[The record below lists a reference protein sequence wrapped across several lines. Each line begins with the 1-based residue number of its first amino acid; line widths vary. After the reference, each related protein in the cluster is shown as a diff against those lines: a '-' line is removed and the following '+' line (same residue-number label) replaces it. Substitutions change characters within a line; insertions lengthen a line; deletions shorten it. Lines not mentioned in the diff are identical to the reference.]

1 MDIEKLIGKVFDE
14 VAEQIGPFEIE
25 NNAWELELDEGAEE
39 SFYVTT
45 QSGELE
51 LKLNKDKIIQTI
63 FLRPDAEGK
72 FLLEPYQ
79 TETGRGE
86 IRKAFGKPDA
96 SGEVILDKMF
106 GDTYGYDRYQ
116 KEIVYHFEYQN
127 IKQSQLKMITLMS
140 LKSAP

>member
-14 VAEQIGPFEIE
+14 VAEHIGPFEIE

-51 LKLNKDKIIQTI
+51 LKLNKDRIIQTI

-72 FLLEPYQ
+72 FLLKPYLL
-79 TETGRGE
+79 ETGRRE
-86 IRKAFGKPDA
+86 IRKALGEADA
-96 SGEVILDKMF
+96 SGETIMDEMF
-106 GDTYGYDRYQ
+106 GNTYGYDRYHR
-116 KEIVYHFEYQN
+116 EIVYHFEYQN
-127 IKQSQLKMITLMS
+127 VEQSRLKMITLME
-140 LKSAP
+140 KGIGQ

>member
-39 SFYVTT
+39 SFYVTARA
-45 QSGELE
+45 GELE
-51 LKLNKDKIIQTI
+51 LKLNKDKIVQTI

-72 FLLEPYQ
+72 FLLEPYLIG
-79 TETGRGE
+79 TGRRE
-86 IRKAFGKPDA
+86 IRKALGEADA
-96 SGEVILDKMF
+96 SGDAILDKVF

-127 IKQSQLKMITLMS
+127 IEQSRLKMITLMS